1 MRPSLQSTFARLPA
15 AIGSARGSA
24 FPTTTDPVATVRPWG
39 RIADA
44 RQE

>member
-1 MRPSLQSTFARLPA
+1 MRPSLQSTFARLPEA
-15 AIGSARGSA
+15 VGSARGSA